1 MKFLKQNNINP
12 KRTTDQAVSSS
23 VNGTVKLKPT
33 TNRLVEIDTNT
44 GLIIPIGTTSS
55 RPAPVDGV
63 IRFNST
69 TKEFEG
75 YNGTGWGSL
84 GGVKDLDGDT
94 FILAE
99 STPGANEN
107 TFFFSTGGIVS
118 TTIAPDG
125 VISKNLTTNG
135 IDINSLSPDNETL
148 TGFKTTIVS
157 TEGQTA
163 NYSLKLPKQLGK
175 FGEVLGLGEGN
186 QLEFLSPDNGGN
198 RIYVSNKIGND
209 DNDGVTAPVQTIRR
223 ALQLASKLV
232 YKQSFEYNEDVCYRD
247 VGLIVEGLSFDL
259 AYNSNWRSIKAGV
272 SYYNATASE
281 VLTSQKSVTLAA
293 LEYLKELA
301 VSTQIS
307 GTSESTLLASLMDI
321 IIDIFDEG
329 ESAAPTVTMPSPIG
343 APVGFSNAKDLIL
356 QNIDF
361 IADEI
366 ITWINYQKTNNIA
379 PFTSSFTFNETS
391 CRRDTRL
398 IAYSIAYDLI
408 YGGNSQTVDAAVK
421 YFQYGSGPSV
431 IPGESAQTIAATER
445 AKFVVRQIILSNT
458 DWTKYTTLTQTTGT
472 AGSTVAAN
480 EADDLYNIIIGVL
493 TDGPTVA
500 PAVVDPIANKNADYE
515 DGIGFLVAAKDRIA
529 TYVVSNSSNYVPNG
543 VKITIQVATGEYN
556 EQNPLIIPDNV
567 SIVGDG
573 LRSCIVRPINA
584 NRDMFKV
591 RNGCYFTEFT
601 FRDKLD
607 DQGIP
612 TNTWDYAFSF
622 DDPLNFNINRIGYT
636 LPISKPLITTS
647 PYIQNC
653 SIVSFLGGN
662 GVLIDGNKVITPNT
676 PPEPELVEIPVDLSD
691 GLPEQGKSM
700 VANAFT
706 MLSFGGTGWR
716 IINDA
721 YAQLV
726 SCFQIFMLNGTYCQS
741 GGYVSITNSATNFG
755 KYALRASGY
764 SPNSFLFDRG
774 YIAGTGL
781 VDGAQTLKVVGYG
794 RVPVNHF
801 VLRFRNDQG
810 IDVTEDFKPALTE
823 KTFDAASDINLLANI
838 ITIANHGY
846 VESQEVLYVTK
857 GNDPIGGLDENQIY
871 YVSVISP
878 DTFKLYFDEDRTFE
892 VNLLSI
898 GSGNQSFLSNIEEF
912 FIDEIIESHNFYQK
926 LTLAPGSYTFI
937 PGSIISSVVGVTIN
951 NGYVYSYNNDT
962 RELIVS
968 INKVTVGVT
977 EERVLF
983 TTSSPILNDHDEA
996 TNIVIESATR
1006 INNLF
1011 SAEFSVKSTV
1021 TNNKL
1026 ENINTLINF
1035 QLYLHRPSIVNSSA
1049 HTWEYSG
1056 SGIDYNALPQNGGK
1070 TDVATE
1076 QFSQLPGRV
1085 YTSGTN
1091 ELGDFKVGDFILAEN
1106 KTGNISFK
1114 NKVIVSELT
1123 ALKLSLSDVE
1133 IETLSTDVG
1142 LGDNEPGGPQ
1152 NTRLSTQLAI
1162 RSFLKNRL
1170 GNFIDKNLS
1179 TNSVPGSVVQ
1189 LNSLGQIN
1197 SDLIPATRNFAVN
1210 SPKGFLSRLTLS
1222 EQVPPSDVLNGD
1234 IASEEY
1240 EIQTLTLEFPV
1251 TLDKGDL
1258 VFQENSDAV
1267 GIVSLDAN
1275 NTVTLE
1281 VASVGQNFTIPF
1293 VNNENLIITDSTRI
1307 NVQAATLPVETS
1319 VNYFLANDSASQFLV
1334 LDGNYDFTL
1343 GNTVTS
1349 VVNQAQGTITE
1360 YREGVITALNN
1371 SSIIS
1376 GDNYT
1381 PDNGN
1386 ATYLNV
1392 ALTGGSG
1399 VGARADI
1406 TVSNGAV
1413 TIVTLRSG
1421 GSGYQIGDLLS
1432 AESADLNS
1440 TPLSPFGILVSLVE
1454 TRLYVDLIGNV
1465 KFTATASSPDFITD
1479 NTDTS
1484 TELDLDSTYV
1494 KTFLAP
1500 PDENNIDYV
1509 NSRILGEHEFS
1520 NGDPVIYSPGANL
1533 AIGGLVNQQIYYVK
1547 VISSTVIELYNEYS
1561 LISKII
1567 FTSDSG
1573 GQHSLTRRPIMID
1586 VNTVVLIN
1594 HGLSTGDAI
1603 SISGNDLPEPLISN
1617 TFFYVGSITVNSFT
1631 LHTNR
1636 GEALTSVAGVSVNPV
1651 ELTSLGGGAATIFE
1665 QNVSI
1670 VRVVNTSSKNIENW
1684 KLVAFSTIDASSII
1698 SGVVATSRLAGDGI
1712 ANSST
1717 YLRGDSTWSGAVA
1730 TLRKTT
1736 ETSPITINGDGDD
1749 SGFFGNVSID
1759 INRVDGVS
1767 GTSLYTNL
1775 GAARFLKE
1783 QFDVG
1788 TNSAQGNVAIR
1799 NGVIDAGSLNG
1810 LDSSYFLNSENHST
1824 QSVLKGGTG
1833 LTSYAIGDMLFAN
1846 STVSFGKIAIGT
1858 KNRVLTVREPVPG
1871 TLAPGWSDE
1880 IEVNAVTVNFARTST
1895 ATLSLATTT
1904 PTTLDSFNKTAFRS
1918 ASYQIQITNLTTQ
1931 SYSLTNI
1938 MLVHNGETVVRL
1950 TEYGTVSTDDI
1961 SKGSFSANIVDDNV
1975 RLIFTSINNN
1985 SLQIKVVRTR
1995 ITP

>member
-1 MKFLKQNNINP
+1 MKFLKQNNINQ
-12 KRTTDQAVSSS
+12 KRITDQTVSSS
-23 VNGTVKLKPT
+23 VDGTVKLKPS
-33 TNRLVEIDTNT
+33 TNRLVEVDATT
-44 GLIIPIGTTSS
+44 GLIIPKGPTSS
-55 RPAPVDGV
+55 RPAAIDGV
-63 IRFNST
+63 IRFNSSSN
-69 TKEFEG
+69 EFEG

-99 STPGANEN
+99 SSPGANED
-107 TFFFSTGGIVS
+107 TFFFTTGGEVS
-118 TTIAPDG
+118 TTMDVNG
-125 VISKNLTTNG
+125 VASKKINTNSVE
-135 IDINSLSPDNETL
+135 INSLSPDGETP
-148 TGFKTTIVS
+148 TGFKTSIVS
-157 TEGQTA
+157 TESQTA
-163 NYSLKLPKQLGK
+163 DYTLKLPKQIGK
-175 FGEVLGLGEGN
+175 FGEVLGLGEDN
-186 QLEFLSPDNGGN
+186 QLEFVSPDKGGN
-198 RIYVSNKIGND
+198 RIYVSNKIGSD
-209 DNDGVTAPVQTIRR
+209 DNDGITAPVQTLRR
-223 ALQLASKLV
+223 ALQIASKLV
-232 YKQSFEYNEDVCYRD
+232 YKPTFEYNEAVCFRD
-247 VGLIVEGLSFDL
+247 VGLIIDGLSFDI
-259 AYNSNWRSIKAGV
+259 AYESNWRSVKAGV

-281 VLTSQKSVTLAA
+281 VLTSQKAVTLAA
-293 LEYLKELA
+293 LQYLKELA
-301 VSTQIS
+301 AATQIAGS
-307 GTSESTLLASLMDI
+307 PEKTLLESLMDD
-321 IIDIFDEG
+321 IIDIFDQG
-329 ESAAPTVTMPSPIG
+329 ESAAPAIVMPTPAG
-343 APVGFSNAKDLIL
+343 APSGLSNAKDLIL
-356 QNIDF
+356 ENIDF

-366 ITWINYQKTNNIA
+366 ISWIVNQKTNNIA
-379 PFTSSFTFNETS
+379 PFTSSFTFNENS

-398 IAYSIAYDLI
+398 IAYSVAYDLI
-408 YGGNSQTVDAAVK
+408 YGGNSQTVDAALK
-421 YFQYGSGPSV
+421 YFEYGTGPTV
-431 IPGESAQTIAATER
+431 IPGETAQTIAATER
-445 AKFVVRQIILSNT
+445 AKFVLRQIILSDTN
-458 DWTKYTTLTQTTGT
+458 WTKFTSLTQTTGT
-472 AGSTVAAN
+472 AGSTQAAN
-480 EADDLYNIIIGVL
+480 EADDLYDIIIDVL
-493 TDGPTVA
+493 TNGAGVA
-500 PAVVDPIANKNADYE
+500 PAVIDPTATRISAYE
-515 DGIGFLVAAKDRIA
+515 DGIGFLVAARDRIA
-529 TYVVSNSSNYVPNG
+529 TYVISNSSGYIPNG
-543 VKITIQVATGEYN
+543 VKITVQVATGEYN

-573 LRSCIVRPINA
+573 LRSCIIRPINA

-607 DQGIP
+607 EQGVP

-622 DDPLNFNINRIGYT
+622 DDPLNFSINRIGYT
-636 LPISKPLITTS
+636 LPITKPLITVS

-653 SIVSFLGGN
+653 SIISFLGGN
-662 GVLIDGNKVITPNT
+662 GVLIDGDKVITPNT
-676 PPEPELVEIPVDLSD
+676 PAIPELVEIPVDLSD

-764 SPNSFLFDRG
+764 SPNAFLFDRG
-774 YIAGTGL
+774 FIAGTGL
-781 VDGAQTLKVVGYG
+781 VDGEQTLRVIGYG

-801 VLRFRNDQG
+801 VLRFRNSQG
-810 IDVTEDFKPALTE
+810 VDVTENFKPALTE
-823 KTFDAASDINLLANI
+823 NTFDAENDINLLANI
-838 ITIANHGY
+838 ITITNHGY
-846 VESQEVLYVTK
+846 VESQEVLYATQ
-857 GNDPIGGLDENQIY
+857 GNTPVGGLDENQIY
-871 YVSVISP
+871 YVGVISP
-878 DTFKLYFDEDRTFE
+878 DTFKLFFDEDRTFE
-892 VNLLSI
+892 VNLISL
-898 GSGNQSFLSNIEEF
+898 GDGTQSFLSNVEEF
-912 FIDEIIESHNFYQK
+912 FINEIIESHNVYQR
-926 LTLAPGSYTFI
+926 LTLEPGNYTFVPGS
-937 PGSIISSVVGVTIN
+937 PVSAIIGVTVN
-951 NGYVYSYNNDT
+951 NAFVYSYDETTN
-962 RELIVS
+962 ELVVS
-968 INKVTVGVT
+968 INKVTVGAT

-983 TTSSPILNDHDEA
+983 TVGSSILNDHDAA
-996 TNIVIESATR
+996 TNIEITNATR
-1006 INNLF
+1006 INDIF

-1021 TNNKL
+1021 TNNQL
-1026 ENINTLINF
+1026 ENINTLVNF
-1035 QLYLHRPSIVNSSA
+1035 QLFLHRPSIVNSSA

-1091 ELGDFKVGDFILAEN
+1091 ELGDFKVGDFIVAEN
-1106 KTGNISFK
+1106 KTGNISFR

-1133 IETLSTDVG
+1133 IETLSTDIG

-1162 RSFLKNRL
+1162 RTFLKNRL

-1179 TNSVPGSVVQ
+1179 TNAVPGSVVQ

-1210 SPKGFLSRLTLS
+1210 SPKGFLSRLELS

-1240 EIQTLTLEFPV
+1240 QVQTLGLDDPV
-1251 TLDKGDL
+1251 TLERGEL
-1258 VFQENSDAV
+1258 VFQDNSGAI
-1267 GIVSLDAN
+1267 GIVTVAAI
-1275 NTVTLE
+1275 NTTTVE
-1281 VASVGQNFTIPF
+1281 VGSVGAVFTIPF
-1293 VNNENLIITDSTRI
+1293 VEQEDLVISDSTRI
-1307 NVQAATLPVETS
+1307 NVDSVTEPSNTS
-1319 VNYFLANDSASQFLV
+1319 INYFLANDAASQFLV
-1334 LDGNYDFTL
+1334 LDGNYNFTL
-1343 GNTVTS
+1343 ENTVTS

-1371 SSIIS
+1371 TAIIS
-1376 GDNYT
+1376 GDGYT

-1386 ATYLNV
+1386 QTYINV
-1392 ALTGGSG
+1392 ELTGGSG
-1399 VGARADI
+1399 SGARADI
-1406 TVSNGAV
+1406 TVANGAV
-1413 TIVTLRSG
+1413 TIVTLRAG

-1432 AESADLNS
+1432 ANSADLNS
-1440 TPLSPFGILVSLVE
+1440 TPITPFGIFVTLVE

-1465 KFTATASSPDFITD
+1465 KFTATASSPDFIND

-1484 TELDLDSTYV
+1484 VSLDLDSTYV

-1500 PDENNIDYV
+1500 PSENNVDYV
-1509 NSRILGEHEFS
+1509 DSRILGTHEFA

-1533 AIGGLVNQQIYYVK
+1533 SIGGLVNQQTYYVK
-1547 VISSTVIELYNEYS
+1547 VISATSIELFNEYS
-1561 LISKII
+1561 LVSKVI
-1567 FTSDSG
+1567 FTSDSS
-1573 GQHSLTRRPIMID
+1573 GQHSLSRQPAMTD
-1586 VNTVVLIN
+1586 VNALVLVN
-1594 HGLSTGDAI
+1594 HGLSVGDAVNI
-1603 SISGNDLPEPLISN
+1603 VGTDLPSPLISN
-1617 TFFYVGSITVNSFT
+1617 TFFYVGSITTNSFT

-1636 GEALTSVAGVSVNPV
+1636 GEALTSVSGVSVNPV
-1651 ELTSLGGGAATIFE
+1651 DLTDAGSGTATVSK

-1670 VRVVNTSSKNIENW
+1670 TKVINTSSNNEDNW
-1684 KLVAFSTIDASSII
+1684 KLVAFSTIDASAII
-1698 SGVVATSRLAGDGI
+1698 SGVVATTRLAGEGV

-1717 YLRGDSTWSGAVA
+1717 YLRGDSVWAGAVA

-1736 ETSPITINGDGDD
+1736 ETSPLTINGDGDD
-1749 SGFFGNVSID
+1749 SGFFGDVSID

-1788 TNSAQGNVAIR
+1788 TGVGQGNVAIR

-1810 LDSSYFLNSENHST
+1810 LDSSFFLNSENHST

-1833 LTSYAIGDMLFAN
+1833 LTSYAAGDMLFAN
-1846 STVSFGKIAIGT
+1846 SPVTFGKIALGA
-1858 KNRVLTVREPVPG
+1858 KNRVLTVREPIPG

-1880 IEVNAVTVNFARTST
+1880 IEVNAVAVNFARTST
-1895 ATLSLATTT
+1895 ATLSLASTT
-1904 PTTLDSFNKTAFRS
+1904 PITVDSFNKTAFRS
-1918 ASYQIQITNLTTQ
+1918 ATYQIQITNLTMQ
-1931 SYSLTNI
+1931 SYSLTNV

-1985 SLQIKVVRTR
+1985 SLQIKLVRTR